1 MSAEHI
7 TAAFGNGID
16 SLTESIVYLPE
27 GVHEIHATVN
37 GKPQKRTVTVDQRV
51 LASFAEDLASRL
63 ARNVRP
69 FAGFDHAAGA
79 ASFLPKEFRY
89 EHGTGLVLDV
99 EWTSAGKAAIEGK
112 DYSYFSPNF
121 LLVNGIPAGLA
132 KHGEIGS
139 LVNEPAFE
147 AMEKIAASHNKQT
160 EQHMIIEH
168 LTELGLIPEGQDP
181 STAMEVAKAAL
192 ATLREESVAAAH
204 AETIQAQLDVAVA
217 EKDAA
222 VAEKDAAVEKVDDLT
237 KQIDELTATVEKV
250 EDEKIDVIITEAVNA
265 GRIPPQDD
273 ATKTFWKKSIKADK
287 SAAGILAALPAK
299 PINGEV
305 ILAGKAS
312 AENKQTT
319 LTGIARV
326 EAAFKNN
333 QQ

>member
-37 GKPQKRTVTVDQRV
+37 GKAQKRTVTVDQRV

-99 EWTSAGKAAIEGK
+99 EWTSAGKSAIEGK

-121 LLVNGIPAGLA
+121 LLINGIPAGLA

-147 AMEKIAASHNKQT
+147 AMEKIAASHNINT
-160 EQHMIIEH
+160 EKNMDIDY
-168 LTELGLIPEGQDP
+168 LVELGLVPGGQDP
-181 STAMEVAKAAL
+181 LTAMDVAKATL
-192 ATLREESVAAAH
+192 ATLREDTVMASHV
-204 AETIQAQLDVAVA
+204 ETIQAQLD
-217 EKDAA
+217 AA
-222 VAEKDAAVEKVDDLT
+222 VAEKDVACGQVEDLT
-237 KQIDELTATVEKV
+237 KQVDDLKVQAEKAD
-250 EDEKIDVIITEAVNA
+250 DEKIEEILTDAVEA
-265 GRIPPQDD
+265 GRIAPQDD
-273 ATKTFWKKSIKADK
+273 SSKSFWRKSIKADK
-287 SAAGILAALPAK
+287 SAVDILKALPAK

-312 AENKQTT
+312 AENKQTN

>member
-7 TAAFGNGID
+7 TAAFENGID

-99 EWTSAGKAAIEGK
+99 EWTSAGKSAIEGK

-121 LLVNGIPAGLA
+121 LLINGIPSGLA

-147 AMEKIAASHNKQT
+147 AMEKIAASHNINT
-160 EQHMIIEH
+160 EKNMDIDY
-168 LTELGLIPEGQDP
+168 LVELGLVPEGQDP
-181 STAMEVAKAAL
+181 LTAMDVAKATL
-192 ATLREESVAAAH
+192 ATLREDTVMASHV
-204 AETIQAQLDVAVA
+204 ETIQAQLD
-217 EKDAA
+217 AA
-222 VAEKDAAVEKVDDLT
+222 VAEKDVACGQVEDLT
-237 KQIDELTATVEKV
+237 KQVDDLKVQAEKA
-250 EDEKIDVIITEAVNA
+250 EDEKIEEILTDAVEA
-265 GRIPPQDD
+265 GRIAPQDD
-273 ATKTFWKKSIKADK
+273 SSKSFWRKSIKADK
-287 SAAGILAALPAK
+287 SAVDILKALPAK

-312 AENKQTT
+312 AENKQTN

>member
-1 MSAEHI
+1 
-7 TAAFGNGID
+7 
-16 SLTESIVYLPE
+16 
-27 GVHEIHATVN
+27 
-37 GKPQKRTVTVDQRV
+37 V

-99 EWTSAGKAAIEGK
+99 EWTSAGKSAIEGK

-121 LLVNGIPAGLA
+121 LLINGIPAGLA

-147 AMEKIAASHNKQT
+147 AMEKIAASHNINT
-160 EQHMIIEH
+160 EKNMDIDY
-168 LTELGLIPEGQDP
+168 LVELGLVPGGQDP
-181 STAMEVAKAAL
+181 LTAMDVAKATL
-192 ATLREESVAAAH
+192 ATLREDTVMASHV
-204 AETIQAQLDVAVA
+204 ETIQAQLD
-217 EKDAA
+217 AA
-222 VAEKDAAVEKVDDLT
+222 VAEKDVACGQVEDLT
-237 KQIDELTATVEKV
+237 KQVDDLKVQAEKAD
-250 EDEKIDVIITEAVNA
+250 DEKIEEILTDAVEA
-265 GRIPPQDD
+265 GRIAPQDD
-273 ATKTFWKKSIKADK
+273 SSKSFWRKSIKADK
-287 SAAGILAALPAK
+287 SAVDILKALPAK

-312 AENKQTT
+312 AENKQTN

-333 QQ
+333 